1 MTRIDMKITIRQ
13 LRQLI
18 AEQVDTVEPHPRRDD
33 IDIDIEEAKR
43 RLAIRK
49 EITATKEQI
58 VSLDYEI
65 LKLEKEKQ
73 RQKIVKG

>member
-1 MTRIDMKITIRQ
+1 MKITIRQ

>member
-1 MTRIDMKITIRQ
+1 MKITIRQ

-18 AEQVDTVEPHPRRDD
+18 AEQVDTVEPPRRRDD

-49 EITATKEQI
+49 EITATKE
-58 VSLDYEI
+58 
-65 LKLEKEKQ
+65 
-73 RQKIVKG
+73 